1 MIELDVFEQLTTTTT
16 AVVEPKVFDLTGP
29 TVEEERKAKAAF
41 KAVKEEEEDESVDDS
56 EGSASD

>member
-1 MIELDVFEQLTTTTT
+1 MVELDVFEQFTTTTS
-16 AVVEPKVFDLTGP
+16 VVEPRVFDLTGP

-41 KAVKEEEEDESVDDS
+41 KAVKEDEDESVDDS